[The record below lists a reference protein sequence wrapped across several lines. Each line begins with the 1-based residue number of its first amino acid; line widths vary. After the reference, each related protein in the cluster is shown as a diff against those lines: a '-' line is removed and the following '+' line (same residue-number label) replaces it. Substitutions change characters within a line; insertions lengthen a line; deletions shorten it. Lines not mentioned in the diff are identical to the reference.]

1 MKTLP
6 TFHFMLYAVIK
17 AVRHPRTPIAY
28 LYCPD
33 CRLRFNANEKEC
45 PKCHNQVSGH
55 PHAGDTHSTHQ
66 SHSPEDKREASIP
79 WWGSVVCIVIGIG
92 TWIASALLNIAP
104 LGEAARVLVYIPL
117 GSLFGLS
124 LQR

>member
-1 MKTLP
+1 MVYEAVKKIDPAPKFLI
-6 TFHFMLYAVIK
+6 YAVVMAI
-17 AVRHPRTPIAY
+17 RHPRTPITY
-28 LYCPD
+28 YYCTK
-33 CRLRFNANEKEC
+33 CKVRFPASSSEC
-45 PKCHNQVSGH
+45 PKC
-55 PHAGDTHSTHQ
+55 GDKVES
-66 SHSPEDKREASIP
+66 SPDPRQESPVP
-79 WWGSVVCIVIGIG
+79 WWGSVICVVIGIV